1 MSSSY
6 RYIIGID
13 LGTTN
18 SALAYVDLAEG
29 GARAPVR
36 FFEIP
41 QLVAAGEVAPRAV
54 LPSFLYLPGA
64 YDLPAG
70 ATALPWALDRDFAV
84 GEFARE
90 QGVRVPGRLVAS
102 AKSWLSHRGVDRT
115 AAILPWGAK
124 DDVAQVSPVTAAA
137 RYLAHMREAWN
148 AQVAGE
154 DLDQRFERQ
163 LIILTVPASFDEVA
177 RELTLQAAAAAG
189 FPQAILLEEP
199 LAAFYAWLARHED
212 DWQTYLR
219 DGQLVLICDIG
230 GGTTD
235 FTLVGVG
242 EEDGRLQLQRLAVG
256 DHLLLGGDNMD
267 LALGRHVET
276 KLMGAPGKLDPARW
290 AQLVAQCR
298 AAKETLL
305 GDPTADA
312 VDITV
317 VGAGGGLIAGTRKAT
332 LTRADVADL
341 ILDGFFPQ
349 VDADAAPDTRR
360 RAGLTELGLPYVQ
373 DPAITRHLAAFWR
386 TFGRLAGAEVG
397 RAAPMPD
404 FILFNGGALTPAPLR
419 ERLAGIVGDW
429 FADEQGAGWQPEEL
443 QNPRPELAV
452 AIGAAYY
459 GRVRMGAGVRIGSGT
474 PRAYYIG
481 IRTEEDEDAAAT
493 PEAEGLP
500 AVCLVPRGVQEGFD
514 ARLTAPTF
522 TALTNQPVSFQVYT
536 SAVRPDDRL
545 GDVVTLDPEEV
556 AVLPPVRTVLR
567 FGRRAGATSLPVQL
581 AVRLTE
587 TGTLE
592 IYCDS
597 LQTDHRWPLQF
608 DVRAEAEAVD
618 EDGEEIPDVEPAK
631 LDAACAT
638 IHAAF
643 GGARTLA
650 PEQVRKQLEADLGL
664 PKEEWPA
671 AGLRKLADCL
681 LDCTETHAPT
691 PQHEA
696 FWLNLLGYCLRPG
709 VGDPADELRMKRVW
723 GLYLAGMRFGQK
735 VQVRTE
741 WWIFWRRVAAGLSAG
756 KQVQVY
762 EQIWPSLQPGDGRKK
777 GKATRYHLGAAEE
790 LEVWL
795 MLANFERLT
804 AEVKAALGKRLL
816 ARAGKDAPAP
826 KELWAL
832 SRFGARTPAYGP
844 ANRVVAP
851 STVEGWLERLLATD
865 LPRNGSTGHALV
877 HLAQRTGDRARDID
891 EMTRR
896 RVEHWLA
903 PLPQAEE
910 LTEILND
917 PARNLSPAEQDWVFG
932 EALPPGLT
940 LRDWG
945 DA

>member
-1 MSSSY
+1 MTSSY

-18 SALAYVDLAEG
+18 SALAYVDLAES
-29 GARAPVR
+29 GADGAGAPVR

-41 QLVAAGEVAPRAV
+41 QLVAAGEVALRPV

-70 ATALPWALDRDFAV
+70 ATALSWDPVRDFAV

-115 AAILPWGAK
+115 APILPWGAK
-124 DDVAQVSPVTAAA
+124 EDVARVSPVTAAA

-148 AQVAGE
+148 AEIAGE
-154 DLDQRFERQ
+154 DLDQLFERQ

-177 RELTLQAAAAAG
+177 RELTLQAAAEAG

-212 DWQTYLR
+212 DWQTHLH

-312 VDITV
+312 IDITV

-386 TFGRLAGAEVG
+386 TFGPLAGAEIG

-419 ERLAGIVGDW
+419 ERLACIVGDW
-429 FADEQGAGWQPEEL
+429 FAGEEARVGSRKSCRTRGPSWPWPWARRTTAGCAW
-443 QNPRPELAV
+443 A
-452 AIGAAYY
+452 
-459 GRVRMGAGVRIGSGT
+459 
-474 PRAYYIG
+474 RACAS
-481 IRTEEDEDAAAT
+481 AAA
-493 PEAEGLP
+493 
-500 AVCLVPRGVQEGFD
+500 R
-514 ARLTAPTF
+514 RAPT
-522 TALTNQPVSFQVYT
+522 T
-536 SAVRPDDRL
+536 SASAPRRTRTPLPRRKSTDCPLSVSCRAACRKASTPASPRRHSPRSPTSRSASRSTPQPCAPTTAW
-545 GDVVTLDPEEV
+545 VTWSRWT
-556 AVLPPVRTVLR
+556 RT
-567 FGRRAGATSLPVQL
+567 
-581 AVRLTE
+581 
-587 TGTLE
+587 
-592 IYCDS
+592 
-597 LQTDHRWPLQF
+597 RWPCCRRC
-608 DVRAEAEAVD
+608 VRCCVS
-618 EDGEEIPDVEPAK
+618 V
-631 LDAACAT
+631 
-638 IHAAF
+638 
-643 GGARTLA
+643 
-650 PEQVRKQLEADLGL
+650 
-664 PKEEWPA
+664 
-671 AGLRKLADCL
+671 
-681 LDCTETHAPT
+681 
-691 PQHEA
+691 
-696 FWLNLLGYCLRPG
+696 
-709 VGDPADELRMKRVW
+709 VG
-723 GLYLAGMRFGQK
+723 
-735 VQVRTE
+735 
-741 WWIFWRRVAAGLSAG
+741 
-756 KQVQVY
+756 
-762 EQIWPSLQPGDGRKK
+762 
-777 GKATRYHLGAAEE
+777 
-790 LEVWL
+790 
-795 MLANFERLT
+795 
-804 AEVKAALGKRLL
+804 
-816 ARAGKDAPAP
+816 PAP
-826 KELWAL
+826 
-832 SRFGARTPAYGP
+832 PACP
-844 ANRVVAP
+844 CNWPCA
-851 STVEGWLERLLATD
+851 
-865 LPRNGSTGHALV
+865 
-877 HLAQRTGDRARDID
+877 
-891 EMTRR
+891 
-896 RVEHWLA
+896 
-903 PLPQAEE
+903 
-910 LTEILND
+910 
-917 PARNLSPAEQDWVFG
+917 
-932 EALPPGLT
+932 
-940 LRDWG
+940 
-945 DA
+945 